1 MTESK
6 EMKRV
11 LVFGGKTGWIGG
23 MMCDLIKEEGA
34 SNVGKNCLG
43 IVPMVIAAQGTE
55 KESMY
60 AFMRSHLTLFL
71 PLDCRGY

>member
-23 MMCDLIKEEGA
+23 MMCDLIKKEGA

-43 IVPMVIAAQGTE
+43 IAHGHSRTGHGERVDVCIHE
-55 KESMY
+55 KSPNPLF
-60 AFMRSHLTLFL
+60 AFGL
-71 PLDCRGY
+71 